1 MLLHVDTV
9 QLTKVREMIVFLA
22 NNVECGS
29 VVNCTLSGICNGVTQ
44 KESGAHELLFS
55 YHFIK

>member
-1 MLLHVDTV
+1 VLLNVNTV
-9 QLTKVREMIVFLA
+9 QLTKVREMIVLLV
-22 NNVECGS
+22 NNVECGR

-44 KESGAHELLFS
+44 KESGSHELLFS